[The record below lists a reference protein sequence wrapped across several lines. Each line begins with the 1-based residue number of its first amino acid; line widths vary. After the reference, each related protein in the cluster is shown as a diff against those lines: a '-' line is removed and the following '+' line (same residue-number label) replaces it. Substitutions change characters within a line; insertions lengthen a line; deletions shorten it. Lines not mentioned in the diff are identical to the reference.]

1 MGGGGG
7 GGGKGMSVV
16 LQSNPRILN
25 KAFKYSY
32 DSWSSLIGT

>member
-7 GGGKGMSVV
+7 GGEGNVGCITT
-16 LQSNPRILN
+16 NPRILN

-32 DSWSSLIGT
+32 DS

>member
-7 GGGKGMSVV
+7 GGGEGMAVV

-32 DSWSSLIGT
+32 DS